1 MMCDCLKEKVF
12 LKNQHLTMLLKLHQE
27 TQKSLQYK
35 YILKTEFNSTIDHT
49 RRAVIRMNENIQIL
63 DNALVILS
71 QMEGKM
77 DGLNSF
83 HVNDTET
90 SSGDLSNE
98 F

>member
-1 MMCDCLKEKVF
+1 M
-12 LKNQHLTMLLKLHQE
+12 
-27 TQKSLQYK
+27 
-35 YILKTEFNSTIDHT
+35 IDHT
-49 RRAVIRMNENIQIL
+49 WRAVLGMNENIQIL

-90 SSGDLSNE
+90 S
-98 F
+98 